1 MLPNIYLEGIKK
13 SILMC
18 YINYEKTAGHNSSGE
33 FLTWNANLKYDRKA
47 QNNKNKTKQNTQTQQ
62 NQ

>member
-13 SILMC
+13 SILTC
-18 YINYEKTAGHNSSGE
+18 YINYEKIPGHNSSGE
-33 FLTWNANLKYDRKA
+33 FLTWNANRKA
-47 QNNKNKTKQNTQTQQ
+47 QNNKNKTKQNTQTKQ